1 MLRSKVESAD
11 RRLEAL
17 RSATQELRAPEST
30 KEGGVIMA
38 KLELS
43 AAARR
48 GGQTEGAAAA
58 RALRAAPRR
67 SARALETS
75 REAAKLK
82 ARGKVKTKEL
92 AIFTRQFSVMINA
105 GLPLVQ
111 CLEILAGQQQNKT
124 FSKVLTGTRATVEGG
139 STLANALRQYPR
151 VFDALYT
158 NMVEAG
164 ETGGILDAILQRLSS
179 YIEKAVKLKRAVQ
192 SAMIYPIAVLLIA
205 GGVIFLLLWKVV
217 PIFANLFAGLD
228 VTLPLPTRIV
238 IGLSNAI
245 GTFAIPM
252 IIGGAVGVWGLKRY
266 YATQGGRM
274 MIDRIILKLPLLGNL
289 MRKIGVARFTRTLG
303 TLITSGVPMLEA
315 MDITARTSGNAVI
328 EKAIQSVRKA
338 IETGRTIVDP
348 LRETGVF
355 PNMVVQMIGVGEQTG
370 ALDAMLQKVADF
382 YEDEVDAAVG
392 DLLTAMEPM
401 IILVLGVVVGGVVI
415 SMYLPLFT
423 LIGKLAG

>member
-1 MLRSKVESAD
+1 MPEFEFR
-11 RRLEAL
+11 
-17 RSATQELRAPEST
+17 ATGRDGQSVTGKRTAP
-30 KEGGVIMA
+30 
-38 KLELS
+38 
-43 AAARR
+43 
-48 GGQTEGAAAA
+48 
-58 RALRAAPRR
+58 
-67 SARALETS
+67 S
-75 REAAKLK
+75 REALDAVLRREQLTPTRIVEKGK
-82 ARGKVKTKEL
+82 EIAIPKPKMTGKVSPKEL
-92 AIFTRQFSVMINA
+92 AIFTRQFSVMIDA

-111 CLEILAGQQQNKT
+111 CLEILASQQENPAFAKALSQVR
-124 FSKVLTGTRATVEGG
+124 STVEAG
-139 STLANALRQYPR
+139 STLANGLRQFPKIY
-151 VFDALYT
+151 DALYC

-164 ETGGILDAILQRLSS
+164 ETGGILDTILQRLSG

-192 SAMIYPIAVLLIA
+192 SALIYPVAVIVIA

-217 PIFANLFAGLD
+217 PIFANLFAGLGVD
-228 VTLPLPTRIV
+228 LPLPTRIV
-238 IGLSNAI
+238 MGLSR
-245 GTFAIPM
+245 
-252 IIGGAVGVWGLKRY
+252 AVGEFAVPGIIVGALAIYGLKKY
-266 YATQGGRM
+266 YETPAGRM
-274 MIDRIILKLPLLGNL
+274 MIDKLILKLPLLGGL

-328 EKAIQSVRKA
+328 EEAILSVRKA

-370 ALDAMLQKVADF
+370 ALDAMLSKVADF

-415 SMYLPLFT
+415 SMYLPLFS